1 MTYDYSVLVDNIRKL
16 AKKQN
21 KKISDFERFAGVSI
35 GYCSRLLQNGNSPSL
50 DFAMAAESFFG
61 VDIHD
66 LLAPMLFLDTC
77 PHCGSEAVA
86 VLTGDSW
93 YVHCPDCGCGTAFYE
108 AKDDAVDA
116 WNRRV

>member
-21 KKISDFERFAGVSI
+21 KKISDFESFAGVST

-50 DFAMAAESFFG
+50 DFAMAAEAFFG
-61 VDIHD
+61 VELHN
-66 LLAPMLFLDTC
+66 LLAPMYFIDTC
-77 PHCGSEAVA
+77 PHCGGEAVA